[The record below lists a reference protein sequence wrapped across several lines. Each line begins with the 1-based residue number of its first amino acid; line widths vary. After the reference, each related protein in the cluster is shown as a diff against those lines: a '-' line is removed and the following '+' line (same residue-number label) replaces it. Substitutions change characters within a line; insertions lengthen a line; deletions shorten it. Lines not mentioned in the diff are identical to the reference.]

1 MENDILH
8 YNIKIKISSS
18 QKKYKNSDY
27 YPYCYIIDMKIK
39 NIIQNYVFQGDNL
52 NIFGQKVFAKNNFIY
67 LNASNNIMIGNLD
80 GNFIYVSNY
89 VLFYNSP
96 EILLNEKS
104 ILLKSSFSDYLKHK
118 HIKNFISDIFPLKD
132 ENNNL
137 IGEIMLI
144 PKNQSA
150 NKNKAPIQS
159 SSEKNLNKNNII
171 QNQSNGHQNPKKN
184 EVALNDKKLNIAHK
198 DNNIVNE
205 EDEEEVNKAIKD
217 YKILGNNYFVEMN
230 LPQKK
235 KSDNEV
241 KNYKKIKEDFDLNQ
255 KSKEKGVKQL
265 RKDENHLQKKVEII
279 QNNNVNKLNNLE
291 KEVEN
296 KNKENNDLK
305 KRMNNLEIFNK
316 KEKLIQNQNE
326 IEFNRNNKIKLVEK
340 ENDLNERE
348 KRILI
353 KEKEIINKE
362 NELKKKVDELNE
374 KKNKLN
380 EREKKILIKEKEV
393 INKENELFEKNNKNQ
408 SKLKK
413 RENIILQKEDELIK
427 KETNLIEREKEI
439 NNKLKENKNLS
450 QNNKESKDERILMPI
465 PQVETNPLSSYKKPT
480 LIGLNNMGTTSF
492 MNSTLQCLSQTTDLT
507 NYFLKNSK
515 KGRIINNNLA
525 KDNKNSLQLSP
536 IYLKLI
542 QKLWN
547 KKGAKPFSP
556 NEFMNTIEKMNPIF
570 KKDQAGD
577 SKDFIIYILE
587 QLHEELKSKI
597 NTNFNIEKDQP
608 LNQYDRSKAFN
619 YLIIF

>member
-1 MENDILH
+1 LENDILH
-8 YNIKIKISSS
+8 YNIKIKISAS

-67 LNASNNIMIGNLD
+67 LNASNNIMIGNLN

-104 ILLKSSFSDYLKHK
+104 ILLKSSFSDYLKYK

-132 ENNNL
+132 ENDNL

-144 PKNQSA
+144 PKNQSV

-171 QNQSNGHQNPKKN
+171 QNQSNEHQNPKKN
-184 EVALNDKKLNIAHK
+184 EVDLNDKKSNIAHK
-198 DNNIVNE
+198 DNIIINE
-205 EDEEEVNKAIKD
+205 EVEEEVNIAIKD
-217 YKILGNNYFVEMN
+217 YNKLGNNYFVKMN
-230 LPQKK
+230 HPQNK
-235 KSDNEV
+235 KSDNEL
-241 KNYKKIKEDFDLNQ
+241 KNYKIIKEDFDLKQ
-255 KSKEKGVKQL
+255 KSKEKGYKQL
-265 RKDENHLQKKVEII
+265 RKDENHLQKEMEII
-279 QNNNVNKLNNLE
+279 QNNNVNKLNNSE

-296 KNKENNDLK
+296 KNKEINDLK
-305 KRMNNLEIFNK
+305 KRMNNLEISNK
-316 KEKLIQNQNE
+316 KAKLIQNLNE
-326 IEFNRNNKIKLVEK
+326 KEFNRNNKIKLVEK

-393 INKENELFEKNNKNQ
+393 INKENELLEKNNKNQ

-413 RENIILQKEDELIK
+413 REN
-427 KETNLIEREKEI
+427 T
-439 NNKLKENKNLS
+439 
-450 QNNKESKDERILMPI
+450 
-465 PQVETNPLSSYKKPT
+465 
-480 LIGLNNMGTTSF
+480 
-492 MNSTLQCLSQTTDLT
+492 
-507 NYFLKNSK
+507 
-515 KGRIINNNLA
+515 
-525 KDNKNSLQLSP
+525 
-536 IYLKLI
+536 
-542 QKLWN
+542 
-547 KKGAKPFSP
+547 
-556 NEFMNTIEKMNPIF
+556 
-570 KKDQAGD
+570 
-577 SKDFIIYILE
+577 FIDIV
-587 QLHEELKSKI
+587 
-597 NTNFNIEKDQP
+597 
-608 LNQYDRSKAFN
+608 
-619 YLIIF
+619 